1 VCVCRYDF
9 LCINPRIKCKH
20 FHLCEC
26 REMVVAAELPMPI
39 TWYSMPFRVDI
50 PKGMSTLLCHYIKE
64 DDNKMDSASNP
75 VSAEAKNNKLPSKIG
90 QKISNNDVLRVQWV
104 DKEEAEVVVNATVD
118 YGTPQVVVRLS
129 DVVSTVE
136 DDDGVTVVKQDNVM
150 PSPSS
155 TTTSTLKS
163 SLPSISAPQPSS
175 SSSSTSISTSSSA
188 ASSITVCGEVSI
200 TDTWN
205 LPSQLSSKV
214 YKKDRAGRKQPYVDL
229 LVAKE
234 LALKGASHQGGSSSG
249 MEGGSGMHEG
259 GFATLYRLMAGEQV
273 GCPLCL
279 EVSQSVNTQVLI
291 ILKHHYYLMLIILK
305 Q

>member
-1 VCVCRYDF
+1 
-9 LCINPRIKCKH
+9 
-20 FHLCEC
+20 
-26 REMVVAAELPMPI
+26 MVAAELPMPI

-50 PKGMSTLLCHYIKE
+50 PKGKSTLLCHYIKE
-64 DDNKMDSASNP
+64 DDHKTDTATYP
-75 VSAEAKNNKLPSKIG
+75 VNAEAKNDKLPIKVG

-104 DKEEAEVVVNATVD
+104 DKEEAEVVVNATFD
-118 YGTPQVVVRLS
+118 YGTPQVMVRLN
-129 DVVSTVE
+129 DVITVDDE
-136 DDDGVTVVKQDNVM
+136 DAVTVVRQDNVM
-150 PSPSS
+150 PSPPS
-155 TTTSTLKS
+155 TTTSTRQS
-163 SLPSISAPQPSS
+163 SFPSISALLPSS
-175 SSSSTSISTSSSA
+175 SSSTTSSSSSA
-188 ASSITVCGEVSI
+188 ASSITVCGEISI

-249 MEGGSGMHEG
+249 MGGGSGMHEG

-279 EVSQSVNTQVLI
+279 EVS
-291 ILKHHYYLMLIILK
+291 
-305 Q
+305 

>member
-1 VCVCRYDF
+1 
-9 LCINPRIKCKH
+9 
-20 FHLCEC
+20 
-26 REMVVAAELPMPI
+26 MVAAELPMPI
-39 TWYSMPFRVDI
+39 TWYSMPFRVDV
-50 PKGMSTLLCHYIKE
+50 PKGKSTLLCHYIKE
-64 DDNKMDSASNP
+64 DENKTDNASKP
-75 VSAEAKNNKLPSKIG
+75 VNVEAKNIKLPSKIG

-118 YGTPQVVVRLS
+118 YGTPQVVVRSS
-129 DVVSTVE
+129 DVITIE
-136 DDDGVTVVKQDNVM
+136 DEDVVTVVKQDNVM
-150 PSPSS
+150 PSPPS
-155 TTTSTLKS
+155 TTTSTLQSPSSTSTRTS
-163 SLPSISAPQPSS
+163 SLTSIPAVPSSSSTSTSTSS
-175 SSSSTSISTSSSA
+175 SSSSSAALSIS
-188 ASSITVCGEVSI
+188 VCGEISI

-249 MEGGSGMHEG
+249 MGGGGGMHEG

-279 EVSQSVNTQVLI
+279 EVSESVST
-291 ILKHHYYLMLIILK
+291 
-305 Q
+305 

>member
-1 VCVCRYDF
+1 
-9 LCINPRIKCKH
+9 
-20 FHLCEC
+20 
-26 REMVVAAELPMPI
+26 MVAAELPMPI
-39 TWYSMPFRVDI
+39 TWYSMPFRVDV

-64 DDNKMDSASNP
+64 DDNKTDNASNP
-75 VSAEAKNNKLPSKIG
+75 VNAEAKNNKLSSKIG

-129 DVVSTVE
+129 DVITVE
-136 DDDGVTVVKQDNVM
+136 DEDVVTVVKQGNVM
-150 PSPSS
+150 PSPPSTTISTLQSPSS
-155 TTTSTLKS
+155 TSTRTS
-163 SLPSISAPQPSS
+163 SLSSIPASSFSS
-175 SSSSTSISTSSSA
+175 SSSSTTSSSSA
-188 ASSITVCGEVSI
+188 ASSITVCGEISI

-214 YKKDRAGRKQPYVDL
+214 FKKDRAGRKQPYVDL

-234 LALKGASHQGGSSSG
+234 LALKGASHQRGSSSG
-249 MEGGSGMHEG
+249 MGGGSGMHEG

-279 EVSQSVNTQVLI
+279 EVSQSVNT
-291 ILKHHYYLMLIILK
+291 
-305 Q
+305 